1 MGYRALV
8 TGGSRG
14 IGAATAIALGAEGH
28 RVLVNYRE
36 RESAAQSVV
45 ERIQH
50 AGGEADAIRF
60 DVSDAVAVSRAFA
73 ALDLRGDPIQIVV
86 NNAAVLRDGAFA
98 GMSPQ
103 HWQTVLDTSLG
114 GFYNV
119 TRPLVLPMLRRRWG
133 RIINV
138 VSHSGLSGNRG
149 QVNYSAAKAGLVG
162 ATKALAKELA
172 SRGITVNAV
181 CPGLIDTDMLA
192 GVDTPALLG
201 RVAMGRM
208 GRPDEVAAAVS
219 FLCRDEAGYINGH
232 VLTVDGG
239 FEA

>member
-8 TGGSRG
+8 TGASRG
-14 IGAATAIALGAEGH
+14 IGADIAIALGAGGH

-36 RESAAQSVV
+36 RESAARSVV
-45 ERIQH
+45 ERIRS
-50 AGGEADAIRF
+50 AGGEAEAMRF
-60 DVSDAVAVSRAFA
+60 DVSDAADVTRAYTS
-73 ALDLRGDPIQIVV
+73 LDLRGDPIQILV
-86 NNAAVLRDGAFA
+86 NNAAVLHDGAFA
-98 GMSPQ
+98 GMSPAD
-103 HWQTVLDTSLG
+103 WQAVVDTSLG
-114 GFYNV
+114 GFYKV
-119 TRPLVLPMLRRRWG
+119 TQPLVLPMLRRRWG
-133 RIINV
+133 RIINI

-192 GVDTPALLG
+192 GVDTQALLA

-208 GRPDEVAAAVS
+208 GTPAEVAAAVS
-219 FLCRDEAGYINGH
+219 FLCSDEAGYVNGH
-232 VLTVDGG
+232 VLRVDGG
-239 FEA
+239 FEG